1 LNGQIFNGLAKVVRR
16 YRALF
21 EAMQENCSQMKLD
34 LIQNQRETNQL
45 LEAAENIEINNN
57 QAQEN
62 AAKFE
67 EENKMMK
74 ERMDAIE
81 TENTHQKMVIQK
93 L

>member
-1 LNGQIFNGLAKVVRR
+1 
-16 YRALF
+16 
-21 EAMQENCSQMKLD
+21 MQENCSQMKLD

-93 L
+93 LQ